1 VHMID
6 VENKIDYSAIIDKYP
21 WIVKRNQKYILSPD
35 SDGFLCALLLT
46 NYLDS
51 QVVGFYDGKVA
62 LIAGIPPSRSV
73 SSLIWTLTE
82 NI

>member
-1 VHMID
+1 MNT
-6 VENKIDYSAIIDKYP
+6 EEAKKIAEAIA
-21 WIVKRNQKYILSPD
+21 V
-35 SDGFLCALLLT
+35 ALLLT